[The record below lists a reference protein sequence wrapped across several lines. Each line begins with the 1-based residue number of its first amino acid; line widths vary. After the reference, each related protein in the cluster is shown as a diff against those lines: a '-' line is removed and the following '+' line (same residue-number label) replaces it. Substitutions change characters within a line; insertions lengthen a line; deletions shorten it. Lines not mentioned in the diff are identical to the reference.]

1 MGQEG
6 LWTRLM
12 LANESKQSSVINKAI
27 RQYFTLLADVAS
39 DIYDSCIKD
48 FYKQYTP
55 QVYKRHGNPS
65 GFNLYRANQVS
76 FDGDVLNFLIDEDY
90 LLPYGKHDKRDIV
103 LEFVLAGLRGGPL
116 PKRPDFP
123 MDWYT
128 TYPNSHS
135 KYHHVWQSSEVVLEN
150 ILDDFIDN
158 VVDDTYQI
166 FINYVEKNI

>member
-1 MGQEG
+1 MSKDG

-12 LANESKQSSVINKAI
+12 LASESKQRAVINRAI
-27 RQYFTLLADVAS
+27 NQYFTLLSNIAA

-55 QVYKRHGNPS
+55 TVYKRHGDLA
-65 GFNLYRANQVS
+65 GFNLYNANQVS
-76 FDGDVLNFLIDEDY
+76 FDGNVLRFLIDEDY

-103 LEFVLAGLRGGPL
+103 LSFVLAGLRGGPL
-116 PKRPDFP
+116 PKRPDWP

-128 TYPNSHS
+128 SYPNAHS
-135 KYHHVWQSSEVVLEN
+135 KYHHIWSSSSVVLED

-158 VVDDTYQI
+158 VVDDTQHI
-166 FINYVEKNI
+166 FISYVEKNL